1 MSKRSTKKRVQQ
13 WRRNQRI
20 IRTTV
25 GRAAVLTS
33 FWRASSPSTLQRVLE
48 ICLSAPRTATA
59 IPPEIENSQLQ
70 GPSLI
75 VDAPLKLWMKLLDFE
90 TLSQLHQTSIVAHA
104 KHLFTGKKLFTR
116 RVDRIRKVAE
126 RELRW
131 REKNPRVDDQRRRM
145 HPSVQ
150 HGGHTF
156 AEHHR
161 ASSSQDHACQT
172 PNRGDQS

>member
-25 GRAAVLTS
+25 GRAAVQAN

-48 ICLSAPRTATA
+48 ICLSVPRTATTLL
-59 IPPEIENSQLQ
+59 PEIENLQLQ

-75 VDAPLKLWMKLLDFE
+75 VDAPLKLWVKLHDSE
-90 TLSQLHQTSIVAHA
+90 SLSQLHQALIAACA
-104 KHLFTGKKLFTR
+104 KYLLTGMKLPAER
-116 RVDRIRKVAE
+116 INRIREVAE
-126 RELRW
+126 REVRW
-131 REKNPRVDDQRRRM
+131 REKNPRVDDKRRRM

-156 AEHHR
+156 VEHHR
-161 ASSSQDHACQT
+161 APSSQDHACQA
-172 PNRGDQS
+172 PNRSDQS